1 MSETL
6 RVLQVEDSESDAAL
20 MVRLLEKSGYLV
32 HAERVEEAEPMRQA
46 LTREDWDVVIAD
58 FQLPQFDAG
67 AALDVLHESGRDI
80 PFIVVSG
87 MIGEDRAVEMMRAG
101 AHDYVLKDRI
111 ARLVPAIQREIRES
125 QSRAERRRAEEQL
138 RDRDEWLALA
148 VSLSQLGMFD
158 FYPQSGKLIW
168 SEGGKRH
175 FGLPADA
182 EVTYETF
189 LRGVHPD
196 DRKRVDDLIQNAF
209 DPESGGAYK
218 TDYRTIGLTDQ
229 VERWLAARGRVFFDA
244 AFKPVR
250 FVEVTMDITER
261 KLLEEQFR
269 QSQKLEGVGRLAG
282 GVAHDFNNLLTVI
295 TGFSHMTLDGL
306 PPHDKLRGGV
316 EQVLKAAVRATS
328 LTEQLLAFSRRRP
341 SRTEIVGLN
350 LLVENVHKM
359 LGRLIGEDVKL
370 VLRVDPAAG
379 AIRGD
384 AVQVE
389 QAIMNLVL
397 NARDAMPNG
406 GELAIGTAHQS
417 VDGRFTAAHPDLAPG
432 EYTALTVSDTGTGIA
447 PEVKAHIFEPFFT
460 TKPQG
465 KGTGLGLSTVY
476 GIVKHCGG
484 SISVWSEL
492 GRGTE
497 FRILLPTVEA
507 SEVEAKGDDAIV
519 LPMVSMPL
527 GTETILLAE
536 DEEGVRR
543 FVAESLERRGYRVLG
558 CCNGREAM
566 ERARQHP
573 EKIDLLL
580 TDAMMPEMGGAEL
593 SARFA
598 VSHPGVPVLCMSG
611 YSAMVWPG
619 AAAAEA
625 SYLQKPFTPAALLT
639 RVRTLLDGRA
649 TSSAAVGGLLR
660 GSAGTALPL
669 PRSVVE

>member
-20 MVRLLEKSGYLV
+20 IVRLLEKSGYRV
-32 HAERVEEAEPMRQA
+32 HAERVEEAEPMRRA
-46 LTREDWDVVIAD
+46 LAREDWDVVIAD

-67 AALDVLHESGRDI
+67 AALEILHESGRDI

-111 ARLVPAIQREIRES
+111 ARLVPAVQREIREC
-125 QSRAERRRAEEQL
+125 QSRGERRRAEEQL

-148 VSLSQLGMFD
+148 VSVTQLGMFD

-189 LRGVHPD
+189 LRGLHPD
-196 DRKRVDDLIQNAF
+196 DRKRVDDLIQKAF
-209 DPESGGAYK
+209 DPASGGAYA
-218 TDYRTIGLTDQ
+218 TDYRTIGLTDK
-229 VERWLAARGRVFFDA
+229 VERWLAARGRVFFDT
-244 AFKPVR
+244 AFRPMR

-261 KLLEEQFR
+261 KQLEEQFR

-295 TGFSHMTLDGL
+295 TGFSHITLAGL
-306 PPHDKLRGGV
+306 APYDKLRGGV
-316 EQVLKAAVRATS
+316 EEVLKAAVRATS
-328 LTEQLLAFSRRRP
+328 LTEQLLAFSRRQP
-341 SRTEIVGLN
+341 SRTEIVVLN
-350 LLVENVHKM
+350 ELVENVEKM
-359 LGRLIGEDVKL
+359 LGRLIGADVNVAL
-370 VLRVDPAAG
+370 VLDPAAG
-379 AIRGD
+379 TIRAD
-384 AVQVE
+384 AMQIE
-389 QAIMNLVL
+389 QAIMNLIL

-406 GELAIGTAHQS
+406 GKLTIETAHDS
-417 VDGRFTAAHPDLAPG
+417 VDERFAASHPDLSPG
-432 EYTALTVSDTGTGIA
+432 EYLALTVRDTGTGISD
-447 PEVKAHIFEPFFT
+447 EVKTHIFEPFFT

-476 GIVKHCGG
+476 GIVKQCGG
-484 SISVWSEL
+484 SITVWSEV
-492 GRGTE
+492 GRGAE
-497 FRILLPTVEA
+497 FRILLPAVEVPA
-507 SEVEAKGDDAIV
+507 VPAQRVDAAV
-519 LPMVSMPL
+519 VSAVTMPW

-543 FVAESLERRGYRVLG
+543 FVLESLERRGYRVLG
-558 CCNGREAM
+558 CCNGREAI

-573 EKIDLLL
+573 GAIDLLI
-580 TDAMMPEMGGAEL
+580 TDAVMPEMGGAEL
-593 SARFA
+593 AAQFA
-598 VSHPGVPVLCMSG
+598 DCRPGVPVLCMSG

-619 AAAAEA
+619 ADAAEA
-625 SYLQKPFTPAALLT
+625 SFLQKPFTPAALLM
-639 RVRTLLDGRA
+639 RVRALLDRVEASRA
-649 TSSAAVGGLLR
+649 A
-660 GSAGTALPL
+660 
-669 PRSVVE
+669 

>member
-20 MVRLLEKSGYLV
+20 MVRLLEKSGYRV
-32 HAERVEEAEPMRQA
+32 HAERVEEAEPMRRA
-46 LTREDWDVVIAD
+46 LAREDWDVVIAD
-58 FQLPQFDAG
+58 FQLPRFDAG
-67 AALDVLHESGRDI
+67 AALEILHESGRDI

-111 ARLVPAIQREIRES
+111 ARLVPAVQREIREC
-125 QSRAERRRAEEQL
+125 QSRGERRRAEEQL

-148 VSLSQLGMFD
+148 VSVTQLGMFD

-175 FGLPADA
+175 FGLPPDA

-189 LRGVHPD
+189 LRGLHPD
-196 DRKRVDDLIQNAF
+196 DRKRVDDLIQKTF
-209 DPESGGAYK
+209 DPASGGAYA
-218 TDYRTIGLTDQ
+218 TDYRTIGLTDK

-244 AFKPVR
+244 ELKPVR
-250 FVEVTMDITER
+250 FVEVTMDITQR
-261 KLLEEQFR
+261 KELEEQFR

-295 TGFSHMTLDGL
+295 TGFSHITLAGL
-306 PPHDKLRGGV
+306 APYDKLRGGV
-316 EQVLKAAVRATS
+316 EEVLKAAVRATS
-328 LTEQLLAFSRRRP
+328 LTEQLLAFSRRQA
-341 SRTEIVGLN
+341 SRTEIVVLN
-350 LLVENVHKM
+350 ELVENVEKM
-359 LGRLIGEDVKL
+359 LGRLIGADVN
-370 VLRVDPAAG
+370 VALRLDPAAG
-379 AIRGD
+379 SIRAD
-384 AVQVE
+384 AVQIE

-406 GELAIGTAHQS
+406 GNLAIETARQS
-417 VDGRFTAAHPDLAPG
+417 VDERFAASHPDLAPG
-432 EYTALTVSDTGTGIA
+432 EYLALTVSDTGTGIS

-476 GIVKHCGG
+476 GIVKQCGG
-484 SISVWSEL
+484 SISVWSEV
-492 GRGTE
+492 GRGAE
-497 FRILLPTVEA
+497 FRILLPAVEA
-507 SEVEAKGDDAIV
+507 PAVQAQRVDAAV
-519 LPMVSMPL
+519 LPGASMSW

-543 FVAESLERRGYRVLG
+543 FVLESLERRGYRVLG
-558 CCNGREAM
+558 CCNGREAI

-573 EKIDLLL
+573 GAIDLLI
-580 TDAMMPEMGGAEL
+580 TDAVMPEMGGAEL
-593 SARFA
+593 AAQFA
-598 VSHPGVPVLCMSG
+598 DCRPGVPVLCMSG

-619 AAAAEA
+619 ADAAGAGF
-625 SYLQKPFTPAALLT
+625 LQKPFTPVALLM
-639 RVRTLLDGRA
+639 RVRALLDRGEASRA
-649 TSSAAVGGLLR
+649 A
-660 GSAGTALPL
+660 
-669 PRSVVE
+669 

>member
-20 MVRLLEKSGYLV
+20 MVRLLEKSGYSV
-32 HAERVEEAEPMRQA
+32 HAERVEEAAPMRQA
-46 LTREDWDVVIAD
+46 LARENWDVVIAD

-67 AALDVLHESGRDI
+67 AALEILHESGRDI

-111 ARLVPAIQREIRES
+111 ARLVPAVQREIREC
-125 QSRAERRRAEEQL
+125 QSRGERRRAEEQL
-138 RDRDEWLALA
+138 RDKDEWLALA
-148 VSLSQLGMFD
+148 VSVTQLGMFD

-175 FGLPADA
+175 FGLPPDA

-189 LRGVHPD
+189 LRGLHPD
-196 DRKRVDDLIQNAF
+196 DRKRVDDLIQKTF
-209 DPESGGAYK
+209 DPASGGAYA
-218 TDYRTIGLTDQ
+218 TDYRTIGLTDK

-244 AFKPVR
+244 EFKPVR
-250 FVEVTMDITER
+250 FVEVTMDITQR
-261 KLLEEQFR
+261 KELEEQFR

-295 TGFSHMTLDGL
+295 TGFSHITLAGL
-306 PPHDKLRGGV
+306 APYDKLRGGV
-316 EQVLKAAVRATS
+316 EEVLKAAVRATS
-328 LTEQLLAFSRRRP
+328 LTEQLLAFSRRQP
-341 SRTEIVGLN
+341 SRTEIVVLN
-350 LLVENVHKM
+350 ELVENVEKM
-359 LGRLIGEDVKL
+359 LGRLIGADVN
-370 VLRVDPAAG
+370 VALRLDPAAG
-379 AIRGD
+379 AIRAD
-384 AVQVE
+384 AVQIE

-406 GELAIGTAHQS
+406 GELGIETAHQS
-417 VDGRFTAAHPDLAPG
+417 VDERFAASHPDLAAG
-432 EYTALTVSDTGTGIA
+432 EYLELTVRDTGTGIS

-476 GIVKHCGG
+476 GIVKQCGG
-484 SISVWSEL
+484 SISVWSEV
-492 GRGTE
+492 GRGAE
-497 FRILLPTVEA
+497 FRILLPAVEA
-507 SEVEAKGDDAIV
+507 PAVPAQRVDAAV
-519 LPMVSMPL
+519 LPTAAMSW

-543 FVAESLERRGYRVLG
+543 FVLESLERRGYRVLG
-558 CCNGREAM
+558 CCNGREAI

-573 EKIDLLL
+573 GAIDLLI
-580 TDAMMPEMGGAEL
+580 TDAVMPEMGGAEL
-593 SARFA
+593 AAQFA
-598 VSHPGVPVLCMSG
+598 DCRPGVPVLCMSG

-619 AAAAEA
+619 AAAAES
-625 SYLQKPFTPAALLT
+625 SYLQKPFTPAALLM
-639 RVRTLLDGRA
+639 RVRALLDRGEASRA
-649 TSSAAVGGLLR
+649 A
-660 GSAGTALPL
+660 
-669 PRSVVE
+669 